1 MSNVPLPP
9 ARVAQLERAV
19 KAAAYLVAALAARRA
34 ALSEEVRD
42 GLDLLR
48 DELDSVGAL
57 APYQTPK
64 GTLRIWQPP
73 GGYERYVKDP
83 GQGEQDV
90 EYRLCVERGR

>member
-1 MSNVPLPP
+1 VSNVPLPP

-34 ALSEEVRD
+34 SLTEEVRD
-42 GLDLLR
+42 AVDLLHG
-48 DELDSVGAL
+48 ELDSVGAL

-73 GGYERYVKDP
+73 GGYDRYVKDP
-83 GQGEQDV
+83 GHGEQDV
-90 EYRLCVERGR
+90 EYALHLERGR